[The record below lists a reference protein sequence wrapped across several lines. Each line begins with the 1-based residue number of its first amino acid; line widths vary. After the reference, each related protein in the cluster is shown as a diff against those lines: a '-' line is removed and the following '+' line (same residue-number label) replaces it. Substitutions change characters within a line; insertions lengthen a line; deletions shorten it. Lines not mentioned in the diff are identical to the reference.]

1 MALCKVCG
9 RTVGSAGFSIEPD
22 EKIPEI
28 KKTVHFCGE
37 RCMNAYLGR
46 IKAKYK
52 KQLKQSVRKALETTD
67 RKPTSEDL
75 VAIYQTLTEKEKQI
89 MFLVGFNAAYFSSLT
104 IKNFYKNLNA
114 LSEKK

>member
-1 MALCKVCG
+1 MTLCKVCG
-9 RTVGSAGFSIEPD
+9 RTVGSAGYSIEPD

-28 KKTVHFCGE
+28 KRTAHFCSD

-52 KQLKQSVRKALETTD
+52 KQVKREVRKALETTD